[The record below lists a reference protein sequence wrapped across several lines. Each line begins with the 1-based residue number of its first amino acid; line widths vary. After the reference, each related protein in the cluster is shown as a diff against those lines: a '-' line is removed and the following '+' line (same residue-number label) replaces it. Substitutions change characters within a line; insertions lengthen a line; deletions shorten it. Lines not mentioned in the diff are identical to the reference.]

1 MSKILDLIARCGY
14 LNKADLDKTN
24 LNKAL
29 FIDRDGT
36 IHIDKVETHKIED
49 LEFFEDVFN
58 LFKTAS
64 ELGYKIV
71 VVTNQSGIG
80 KGHYSV
86 KEMQDFNDYMMA
98 EMFHLLCLSTMMT
111 KKKSFMLPTM
121 RMSLD
126 VLTNFNQQE

>member
-1 MSKILDLIARCGY
+1 MKKEMLDLIARCGY

-58 LFKTAS
+58 LFKQ
-64 ELGYKIV
+64 LV
-71 VVTNQSGIG
+71 N
-80 KGHYSV
+80 
-86 KEMQDFNDYMMA
+86 
-98 EMFHLLCLSTMMT
+98 
-111 KKKSFMLPTM
+111 
-121 RMSLD
+121 
-126 VLTNFNQQE
+126 